1 MNLTLEKNLRT
12 EAEKKATQMEQT
24 LESTRRRYEEMLE
37 TSNRRCLRLQIQH
50 NECCKS
56 LASTEAQV
64 KSLNSNEIC
73 IKLLVAIVRCAQR

>member
-37 TSNRRCLRLQIQH
+37 TSNRQRRQLEVQH
-50 NECCKS
+50 NECCQS

-64 KSLNSNEIC
+64 KSLNSNE
-73 IKLLVAIVRCAQR
+73 VAM